1 MPEISK
7 LENFENFGNL
17 NRLYLQDV
25 LYYKLILNYKKIF
38 MARKSILVVD
48 DEKSQR
54 EILEMILSSEGY
66 DVTMASSGEAAMKF
80 VADRHFDLV
89 LTDLKMTGMSG
100 LDLLKQLTDFDKS
113 IIVLLLTAHGTV
125 DSAVD
130 ALRLG
135 AFDYLQKP
143 YDREKLLDTISR
155 ALNKLTNLDAEIVSA
170 SPEMDRVKKL
180 ILKVAKSNS
189 TVLIRG
195 ESGTGK
201 ELIARSIHNNSL
213 RASEVFQA
221 VNCAAINE
229 NLLESELFG
238 HEKGSFTGA
247 VGEKKGLFEV
257 ADGGTLF
264 LDEIGELDVSL
275 QAKLLRALQEK
286 QIRRVGA
293 TREINTDVRVVAA
306 TNRDLLKMTKEGS
319 FREDLYY
326 RLNVLSIEIPPLR
339 ERRSDVMLLME
350 YFIKKHTRDTNRK
363 ISLSPEARRIF
374 EDYSYPGNVR
384 QLESAIER
392 AILLC
397 ENDTITV
404 DDLPPEMTQ
413 GTRAASVSNDLF
425 KLPPEGVSFEDV
437 ERSLIMQAMDRTD
450 NNITKSAK
458 LLGLTF
464 RTLQYRLEK
473 FGIKRDGAEDEEEA

>member
-1 MPEISK
+1 MS
-7 LENFENFGNL
+7 
-17 NRLYLQDV
+17 
-25 LYYKLILNYKKIF
+25 
-38 MARKSILVVD
+38 RKSILVVD

-54 EILEMILSSEGY
+54 EILEMILSGEGY
-66 DVTMASSGEAAMKF
+66 DVTTASSGEAAMKF

-100 LDLLKQLTDFDKS
+100 LDLLKELTDFDKS

-135 AFDYLQKP
+135 AFDFLQKP
-143 YDREKLLDTISR
+143 YDRDKLLETISR
-155 ALNKLTNLDAEIVSA
+155 ALNKLSALDSEIVSS
-170 SPEMDRVKKL
+170 SPEMDKVKKL

-201 ELIARSIHNNSL
+201 ELIARAIHKNSL
-213 RASEVFQA
+213 RTSEVFQA

-247 VGEKKGLFEV
+247 VGEKKGLFEI
-257 ADGGTLF
+257 ADNGTLF
-264 LDEIGELDVSL
+264 LDEIGELDISL
-275 QAKLLRALQEK
+275 QAKILRALQEK
-286 QIRRVGA
+286 QIRRVGGVK
-293 TREINTDVRVVAA
+293 EIDVDVRVVTA
-306 TNRDLLKMTKEGS
+306 TNRDLLKMSQEGR

-326 RLNVLSIEIPPLR
+326 RLNVLSIELPALR
-339 ERRSDVMLLME
+339 ERRSDIPVLMD
-350 YFIKKHTRDTNRK
+350 YFLTKHTRGTNRK
-363 ISLSPEARRIF
+363 VVLDKEARRIL

-384 QLESAIER
+384 QLESALER
-392 AILLC
+392 AVLLC
-397 ENDTITV
+397 ENNTITGE
-404 DDLPPEMTQ
+404 DLPPEMSQ
-413 GTRAASVSNDLF
+413 SARPAANGDLF
-425 KLPPEGVSFEDV
+425 KLPAEGINFEDV
-437 ERSLIMQAMDRTD
+437 ERSLIMQAMERTD

-473 FGIKRDGAEDEEEA
+473 FGYKKDTDGTDGGEDL

>member
-1 MPEISK
+1 
-7 LENFENFGNL
+7 
-17 NRLYLQDV
+17 
-25 LYYKLILNYKKIF
+25 
-38 MARKSILVVD
+38 
-48 DEKSQR
+48 
-54 EILEMILSSEGY
+54 
-66 DVTMASSGEAAMKF
+66 
-80 VADRHFDLV
+80 
-89 LTDLKMTGMSG
+89 
-100 LDLLKQLTDFDKS
+100 
-113 IIVLLLTAHGTV
+113 LLTAHGTV

-143 YDREKLLDTISR
+143 YDREKLLETVSR
-155 ALNKLTNLDAEIVSA
+155 ALTKLTQLDTEIVSV
-170 SPEMDRVKKL
+170 SPEMDKVKKL
-180 ILKVAKSNS
+180 ILKVAKSSS

-201 ELIARSIHNNSL
+201 ELIARSIHQNSP

-238 HEKGSFTGA
+238 HERGSFTGA

-286 QIRRVGA
+286 QIRRVGG

-306 TNRDLLKMTKEGS
+306 TNRDLLKMSQDGR

-339 ERRSDVMLLME
+339 ERRSDIPVLID
-350 YFIKKHTRDTNRK
+350 FFTTKHTKNSSQKIKGLDAAARK
-363 ISLSPEARRIF
+363 LLL
-374 EDYSYPGNVR
+374 DYSYPGNVR
-384 QLESAIER
+384 QLESALER
-392 AILLC
+392 AVLLA
-397 ENDTITV
+397 EGDTITLE
-404 DDLPPEMTQ
+404 DLPPEMQTND
-413 GTRAASVSNDLF
+413 RAGAAVGNGETNF
-425 KLPPEGVSFEDV
+425 KLPPNEINFE
-437 ERSLIMQAMDRTD
+437 
-450 NNITKSAK
+450 
-458 LLGLTF
+458 
-464 RTLQYRLEK
+464 
-473 FGIKRDGAEDEEEA
+473 

>member
-1 MPEISK
+1 
-7 LENFENFGNL
+7 
-17 NRLYLQDV
+17 
-25 LYYKLILNYKKIF
+25 

-48 DEKSQR
+48 DEKNQR
-54 EILEMILSSEGY
+54 EILEEILSGEGY
-66 DVTMASSGEAAMKF
+66 DVTTASSGEAAMKF

-100 LDLLKQLTDFDKS
+100 LELLKSLTDFDKS
-113 IIVLLLTAHGTV
+113 IIVILLTAHGTI

-135 AFDYLQKP
+135 AFEYLQKP
-143 YDREKLLDTISR
+143 YDSDKLLETVSR
-155 ALNKLTNLDAEIVSA
+155 ALKKLTTLDAEIVSV
-170 SPEMDRVKKL
+170 SPEMDKVKKL
-180 ILKVAKSNS
+180 ILKIAKSSS

-201 ELIARSIHNNSL
+201 ELIARSLHKNSE
-213 RASEVFQA
+213 RSNEVFQA

-247 VGEKKGLFEV
+247 VSDKKGLFEI

-264 LDEIGELDVSL
+264 LDEIGELDISL
-275 QAKLLRALQEK
+275 QAKLLRALQER
-286 QIRRVGA
+286 QIRRVGG
-293 TREINTDVRVVAA
+293 TREINVDVRVVTA
-306 TNRDLLKMTKEGS
+306 TNRDLLHMVQEKR

-326 RLNVLSIEIPPLR
+326 RLNVLSIDLPALR
-339 ERRSDVMLLME
+339 ERRTDIPVLID
-350 YFIKKHTRDTNRK
+350 YFVKKHTRGTQHK
-363 ISLSPEARRIF
+363 ITIKPDARRF
-374 EDYSYPGNVR
+374 LEDYSYPGNIR
-384 QLESAIER
+384 QLESALER

-397 ENDTITV
+397 ENDTVTI
-404 DDLPPEMTQ
+404 DDLPPEMAGGG
-413 GTRAASVSNDLF
+413 GTASGAAAATELF
-425 KLPPEGVSFEDV
+425 KLPPDGVNFEDV

-473 FGIKRDGAEDEEEA
+473 FGFKKDGDGTEESDEA

>member
-1 MPEISK
+1 
-7 LENFENFGNL
+7 
-17 NRLYLQDV
+17 
-25 LYYKLILNYKKIF
+25 

-54 EILEMILSSEGY
+54 EILEMILSGEGY
-66 DVTMASSGEAAMKF
+66 DVTTASSGEAAMKF
-80 VADRHFDLV
+80 VESRRFDLV
-89 LTDLKMTGMSG
+89 LTDLKMTGMTG
-100 LDLLKQLTDFDKS
+100 LDLLKELTNYDKS
-113 IIVLLLTAHGTV
+113 IIVILLTAHGSV

-143 YDREKLLDTISR
+143 YDKDKLLDTISR
-155 ALNKLTNLDAEIVSA
+155 ALNKLSALDTEIVSV
-170 SPEMDRVKKL
+170 SPEMDKVKKL
-180 ILKVAKSNS
+180 ILKIAKSNS

-201 ELIARSIHNNSL
+201 ELIARSIHKNSL
-213 RASEVFQA
+213 RTNEVFQA

-257 ADGGTLF
+257 ADHGSLF
-264 LDEIGELDVSL
+264 LDEIGELDIAL
-275 QAKLLRALQEK
+275 QAKLLRALQERE
-286 QIRRVGA
+286 IRRVGGIKDI
-293 TREINTDVRVVAA
+293 EVDVRVIAA
-306 TNRDLLKMTKEGS
+306 TNRDLLKMAEEKR

-326 RLNVLSIEIPPLR
+326 RLNVLSIDIPPLR
-339 ERRSDVMLLME
+339 ERRTDIPILID
-350 YFIKKHTRDTNRK
+350 YFLKKHTRGTERK
-363 ISLSPEARRIF
+363 VTLAADARKLLL
-374 EDYSYPGNVR
+374 DYFYPGNVR
-384 QLESAIER
+384 QLESALER

-397 ENDTITV
+397 ENDTVTLE
-404 DDLPPEMTQ
+404 DLPPEMTQ
-413 GTRAASVSNDLF
+413 RGGSAAAAAALGSDEQF
-425 KLPPEGVSFEDV
+425 KLPPEGVNFEDV

-450 NNITKSAK
+450 NNITRSAK

-473 FGIKRDGAEDEEEA
+473 FGMKKEGDGGEPEVES

>member
-1 MPEISK
+1 MTR
-7 LENFENFGNL
+7 N
-17 NRLYLQDV
+17 
-25 LYYKLILNYKKIF
+25 
-38 MARKSILVVD
+38 SILVVD
-48 DEKSQR
+48 DEKGQR
-54 EILEMILSSEGY
+54 EIIATILSGSGY
-66 DVTMASSGEAAMKF
+66 DVTTASSGEAALKF
-80 VADRHFDLV
+80 VADRRFDLV
-89 LTDLKMTGMSG
+89 LTDYLMGGMSG
-100 LDLLKQLTDFDKS
+100 LDLLRELTNIDKS
-113 IIVLLLTAHGTV
+113 IIVILISAHGTV
-125 DSAVD
+125 DTAVD
-130 ALRLG
+130 AMRLG

-143 YDREKLLDTISR
+143 YDREKLLETVAR
-155 ALNKLTNLDAEIVSA
+155 AVGKLESLDSDIVSV

-201 ELIARSIHNNSL
+201 ELIARAIHRNSN
-213 RASEVFQA
+213 RAGQIFQA

-286 QIRRVGA
+286 KIRRVGG
-293 TREINTDVRVVAA
+293 TSEIDVDVRVVAA
-306 TNRDLLKMTKEGS
+306 TNRDLLKMSEAGT

-326 RLNVLSIEIPPLR
+326 RLNVLSIEVPPLR
-339 ERRSDVMLLME
+339 ERPSDLKALVDFFLR
-350 YFIKKHTRDTNRK
+350 KHSGGGTVSFSSD
-363 ISLSPEARRIF
+363 ARAVI
-374 EDYSYPGNVR
+374 DGYPYPGNVR

-392 AILLC
+392 AVLLC
-397 ENDTITV
+397 EGDVIGV
-404 DDLPPEMTQ
+404 DDLPPEMV
-413 GTRAASVSNDLF
+413 GDNAPRRSSAVGAGF
-425 KLPPEGVSFEDV
+425 ILPEEGVNFE
-437 ERSLIMQAMDRTD
+437 ELEKSLIIQAMDRTD
-450 NNITKSAK
+450 NNITKAAR

-464 RTLQYRLEK
+464 RTLQYRLDK
-473 FGIKRDGAEDEEEA
+473 FGIKKEGKEES

>member
-1 MPEISK
+1 
-7 LENFENFGNL
+7 
-17 NRLYLQDV
+17 
-25 LYYKLILNYKKIF
+25 

-54 EILEMILSSEGY
+54 EILEMILSGEGY
-66 DVTMASSGEAAMKF
+66 DVTTASSGEAAMKF
-80 VADRHFDLV
+80 VADRRFDLV
-89 LTDLKMTGMSG
+89 LTDFKMTGMSG
-100 LDLLKQLTDFDKS
+100 LDLLKELTNFDKS
-113 IIVLLLTAHGTV
+113 IIVILLTAHGSV

-143 YDREKLLDTISR
+143 YDSDKLLDTVSR
-155 ALNKLTNLDAEIVSA
+155 ALNKLSTLDAEIVSA
-170 SPEMDRVKKL
+170 SPEMDKVKKL

-201 ELIARSIHNNSL
+201 ELIARAIHKNSL
-213 RASEVFQA
+213 RSNEIFQA

-247 VGEKKGLFEV
+247 VSEKKGLFEV
-257 ADGGTLF
+257 ADNGTLF
-264 LDEIGELDVSL
+264 LDEIGELEVSL
-275 QAKLLRALQEK
+275 QAKILRALQEK
-286 QIRRVGA
+286 QIRRVGG
-293 TREINTDVRVVAA
+293 TREIDVDVRVVAA
-306 TNRDLLKMTKEGS
+306 TNRDLLKMVEEKR

-326 RLNVLSIEIPPLR
+326 RLNVLSIEMPPLR
-339 ERRSDVMLLME
+339 ERSSDVQVLIE
-350 YFIKKHTRDTNRK
+350 YFLKKHTRGTDRK
-363 ISLSPEARRIF
+363 ITISPDARRLL
-374 EDYSYPGNVR
+374 ENYSYPGNVR
-384 QLESAIER
+384 QLESALER

-397 ENDTITV
+397 ENDKITL
-404 DDLPPEMTQ
+404 DDLPPEMSQTAK
-413 GTRAASVSNDLF
+413 TASSGDLF
-425 KLPPEGVSFEDV
+425 KLPAEGVNFEEV
-437 ERSLIMQAMDRTD
+437 ERSLIMQAMERTD
-450 NNITKSAK
+450 YNITKSAR

-473 FGIKRDGAEDEEEA
+473 FGVKKETDGTEDDEES

>member
-1 MPEISK
+1 MS
-7 LENFENFGNL
+7 
-17 NRLYLQDV
+17 
-25 LYYKLILNYKKIF
+25 
-38 MARKSILVVD
+38 RKSILVVD

-54 EILEMILSSEGY
+54 EILEMILSGEGY
-66 DVTMASSGEAAMKF
+66 DVTTASSGEAAMKF

-100 LDLLKQLTDFDKS
+100 LDLLKELTDFDKS

-135 AFDYLQKP
+135 AFDFLQKP
-143 YDREKLLDTISR
+143 YDRDKLLETISR
-155 ALNKLTNLDAEIVSA
+155 ALNKLSALDTEIISD
-170 SPEMDRVKKL
+170 SPEMDKVKKL

-201 ELIARSIHNNSL
+201 ELIARAIHKNSL
-213 RASEVFQA
+213 RTSEVFQA

-247 VGEKKGLFEV
+247 VGEKKGLFEI

-264 LDEIGELDVSL
+264 LDEIGELDISL
-275 QAKLLRALQEK
+275 QAKILRALQEK
-286 QIRRVGA
+286 QIRRVGGIK
-293 TREINTDVRVVAA
+293 ELDVDVRVVTA
-306 TNRDLLKMTKEGS
+306 TNRDLLKMSQEGR

-326 RLNVLSIEIPPLR
+326 RLNVLSIELPALR
-339 ERRSDVMLLME
+339 ERRSDVPVLID
-350 YFIKKHTRDTNRK
+350 YFLTKHTRGSNRK
-363 ISLSPEARRIF
+363 VVLDKEAKRIL
-374 EDYSYPGNVR
+374 ENYSYPGNVR
-384 QLESAIER
+384 QLESALER
-392 AILLC
+392 AVLLC
-397 ENDTITV
+397 ENNTITAE
-404 DDLPPEMTQ
+404 DLPPEMSQ
-413 GTRAASVSNDLF
+413 SSRPASANDLF
-425 KLPPEGVSFEDV
+425 KLPAEGINFEDV
-437 ERSLIMQAMDRTD
+437 ERSLIMQAMERTD

-473 FGIKRDGAEDEEEA
+473 FGFKKEAEGTEESDDL

>member
-1 MPEISK
+1 
-7 LENFENFGNL
+7 
-17 NRLYLQDV
+17 
-25 LYYKLILNYKKIF
+25 

-54 EILEMILSSEGY
+54 EILEEILSGEGY

-80 VADRHFDLV
+80 VESRRFDLV
-89 LTDLKMTGMSG
+89 LTDLKMTGMTG
-100 LDLLKQLTDFDKS
+100 LDLLKELTDFDKS
-113 IIVLLLTAHGTV
+113 IIVILLTAHGSV

-143 YDREKLLDTISR
+143 YDRAKLLDTVER
-155 ALNKLTNLDAEIVSA
+155 ALKKLSALDTEIVSV
-170 SPEMDRVKKL
+170 SLEMDKVKKL
-180 ILKVAKSNS
+180 ILKIAKSNS

-201 ELIARSIHNNSL
+201 ELIARSMHTNSL
-213 RASEVFQA
+213 RSSEVFQA

-247 VGEKKGLFEV
+247 IAEKKGLFEI
-257 ADGGTLF
+257 AHNGTLF
-264 LDEIGELDVSL
+264 LDEIGELDISL
-275 QAKLLRALQEK
+275 QAKILRALQEK
-286 QIRRVGA
+286 QIRRVGGI
-293 TREINTDVRVVAA
+293 RDIDVDVRVLAA
-306 TNRDLLKMTKEGS
+306 TNRDLLHMVEEKR

-326 RLNVLSIEIPPLR
+326 RLNVLSIELPALR
-339 ERRSDVMLLME
+339 ERRTDVPVLIE
-350 YFIKKHTRDTNRK
+350 YFLKKHTRGTERNVT
-363 ISLSPEARRIF
+363 ISPDARRIL

-397 ENDTITV
+397 ENDSITV
-404 DDLPPEMTQ
+404 EDLPPEMTQ
-413 GTRAASVSNDLF
+413 GSGASSSTDLF
-425 KLPPEGVSFEDV
+425 KLPPEGVNFEDV
-437 ERSLIMQAMDRTD
+437 ERSLIMQAMNRTD

-473 FGIKRDGAEDEEEA
+473 FGFKKDESNGTEGGEEA

>member
-1 MPEISK
+1 MP
-7 LENFENFGNL
+7 
-17 NRLYLQDV
+17 
-25 LYYKLILNYKKIF
+25 
-38 MARKSILVVD
+38 RKSILVVD
-48 DEKSQR
+48 DEKNQR
-54 EILEMILSSEGY
+54 EILETILSGEGY

-113 IIVLLLTAHGTV
+113 IIVILLTAHGTI

-135 AFDYLQKP
+135 AFEYLQKP
-143 YDREKLLDTISR
+143 YDREKLLETVSR
-155 ALNKLTNLDAEIVSA
+155 ALKKLTTLDAEIISVS
-170 SPEMDRVKKL
+170 SEMDKVKKL
-180 ILKVAKSNS
+180 ILKIAKSNS

-201 ELIARSIHNNSL
+201 ELIARSIHSNSF
-213 RASEVFQA
+213 RSSETFQA

-247 VGEKKGLFEV
+247 IADKKGLFEI
-257 ADGGTLF
+257 AHNGTLF
-264 LDEIGELDVSL
+264 LDEIGELDISL
-275 QAKLLRALQEK
+275 QAKILRALQEK
-286 QIRRVGA
+286 QIRRVGGL
-293 TREINTDVRVVAA
+293 RDIDVDVRVVAA
-306 TNRDLLKMTKEGS
+306 TNRDLLHMVEEKR

-326 RLNVLSIEIPPLR
+326 RLNVLSIELPALR
-339 ERRSDVMLLME
+339 ERRSDIPVLID
-350 YFIKKHTRDTNRK
+350 YFVKKHTRGTQRK
-363 ISLSPEARRIF
+363 ISINADARRLL
-374 EDYSYPGNVR
+374 EDYPYPGNIR
-384 QLESAIER
+384 QLESALER

-397 ENDTITV
+397 ENDTITLE
-404 DDLPPEMTQ
+404 DLPPEMTQ
-413 GTRAASVSNDLF
+413 GASAASGDMF
-425 KLPPEGVSFEDV
+425 KLPPEGVNFEDV

-473 FGIKRDGAEDEEEA
+473 FGFKKEEEVTSDE

>member
-1 MPEISK
+1 
-7 LENFENFGNL
+7 
-17 NRLYLQDV
+17 
-25 LYYKLILNYKKIF
+25 

-48 DEKSQR
+48 DEKNQR
-54 EILEMILSSEGY
+54 EILETILSGEGY
-66 DVTMASSGEAAMKF
+66 DVTTASSGEAAMKF

-113 IIVLLLTAHGTV
+113 IIVILLTAHGTI

-135 AFDYLQKP
+135 AFEYLQKP
-143 YDREKLLDTISR
+143 YDKEKLLETVSR
-155 ALNKLTNLDAEIVSA
+155 ALKKLTTLDAEIVSV
-170 SPEMDRVKKL
+170 SPEMDKVKKL
-180 ILKVAKSNS
+180 ILKIAKSNS

-201 ELIARSIHNNSL
+201 ELIARSLHKNSE
-213 RASEVFQA
+213 RSNEVFQA

-247 VGEKKGLFEV
+247 VSDKKGLFEI
-257 ADGGTLF
+257 ADEGTLF
-264 LDEIGELDVSL
+264 LDEIGELDISL
-275 QAKLLRALQEK
+275 QAKILRALQEK
-286 QIRRVGA
+286 QIRRVGG
-293 TREINTDVRVVAA
+293 TREINVDVRVVAA
-306 TNRDLLKMTKEGS
+306 TNRDLLHMVEEKR
-319 FREDLYY
+319 FRQDLYY
-326 RLNVLSIEIPPLR
+326 RLNVLSIELPALR
-339 ERRSDVMLLME
+339 ERRTDIAVLID
-350 YFIKKHTRDTNRK
+350 YFVKKHTRGTSRK
-363 ISLSPEARRIF
+363 ITITAAARRIL

-384 QLESAIER
+384 QLESAVER

-397 ENDTITV
+397 ENDTVTV

-413 GTRAASVSNDLF
+413 GGVGTASTSGDMF
-425 KLPPEGVSFEDV
+425 KLPAEGVNFEDV
-437 ERSLIMQAMDRTD
+437 ERSLIMQAMERTD

-473 FGIKRDGAEDEEEA
+473 FGFKKDGDGTAELDEA

>member
-1 MPEISK
+1 
-7 LENFENFGNL
+7 
-17 NRLYLQDV
+17 
-25 LYYKLILNYKKIF
+25 

-54 EILEMILSSEGY
+54 EILEMILSGEGY
-66 DVTMASSGEAAMKF
+66 DVTTASSGEAAMKF

-143 YDREKLLDTISR
+143 YDREKLLETISR
-155 ALNKLTNLDAEIVSA
+155 ALNKLTTLDAEIVSG
-170 SPEMDRVKKL
+170 SPEMDKVKKM

-213 RASEVFQA
+213 RTDQIFQA

-247 VGEKKGLFEV
+247 VNEKKGLFEI

-264 LDEIGELDVSL
+264 LDEIGELDISL
-275 QAKLLRALQEK
+275 QAKILRALQEK

-306 TNRDLLKMTKEGS
+306 TNRDLLKMTQEGS

-339 ERRSDVMLLME
+339 MRRSDVVLLMD
-350 YFIKKHTRDTNRK
+350 YFIKKHTRNTNRK
-363 ISLSPEARRIF
+363 IILSGEAKRLL

-397 ENDTITV
+397 ENDTITL

-413 GTRAASVSNDLF
+413 GSRLTASSSDLF
-425 KLPPEGVSFEDV
+425 KLPPEGVNFEDV

-450 NNITKSAK
+450 NNITKSAR

-473 FGIKRDGAEDEEEA
+473 FGFKREGSAEEDEE